1 VDRKNFCKIALLGAL
16 LGLLFTANSLQGQ
29 EIPASMPESKAPAA
43 PAQTSPARLEI
54 HAIDGGPFATE
65 NAATQSV
72 NGALPPDE
80 EILPYTGDRDSLS
93 VIPYYVIERST
104 IVAGS
109 DFRSIQPG
117 ADSNTGQT
125 KLNFTLT
132 DEAGKKFLDYTSANI
147 GKSMAVVIGGTV
159 RVAAAIRGPIRGRG
173 EIEGSFSRD
182 ELIELAQTAATPS
195 AGAPAQTS
203 PSGHPSDSY
212 WTAHDRQ
219 LLVDFGGLAHFKE
232 ADAMLGAAKTGED
245 RVVFMGDSITQGWKL
260 DEAFPGKPYV
270 NRGISGQTT
279 PQMLVRFRQDVI
291 DLKPK
296 VVVILAGTN
305 DIAGNT
311 GPMTLEQTEG
321 NLASMAELAAAN
333 GIRVVLCS
341 VLPAFD
347 YPWSPGLT
355 PAPKIAQINA
365 WLKEYAVQKG
375 YVYVDFYS
383 AMKDDRGGLPA
394 TLSRDGVHP
403 LPAGF
408 AAMTPLAEAGIEKAL
423 K

>member
-1 VDRKNFCKIALLGAL
+1 VDRKNFCKTMLLGAL
-16 LGLLFTANSLQGQ
+16 LAGFFAASSLQCQ
-29 EIPASMPESKAPAA
+29 EAPASLPETKAPAA
-43 PAQTSPARLEI
+43 
-54 HAIDGGPFATE
+54 
-65 NAATQSV
+65 
-72 NGALPPDE
+72 
-80 EILPYTGDRDSLS
+80 
-93 VIPYYVIERST
+93 
-104 IVAGS
+104 
-109 DFRSIQPG
+109 
-117 ADSNTGQT
+117 
-125 KLNFTLT
+125 
-132 DEAGKKFLDYTSANI
+132 
-147 GKSMAVVIGGTV
+147 
-159 RVAAAIRGPIRGRG
+159 
-173 EIEGSFSRD
+173 
-182 ELIELAQTAATPS
+182 QTAPAPAAPVQT
-195 AGAPAQTS
+195 AAPAQTS
-203 PSGHPSDSY
+203 PSGHPNDAY
-212 WTAHDRQ
+212 WSEHDRQ

-245 RVVFMGDSITQGWKL
+245 RVIFMGDSITQGWKL

-347 YPWSPGLT
+347 YHWAPGLQ
-355 PAPKIAQINA
+355 PAPKIAQVNA
-365 WLKEYAVQKG
+365 WLREYAAQKG

-383 AMKDDRGGLPA
+383 VMKDDRGGLPA
-394 TLSRDGVHP
+394 TLSGDGVHP

-408 AAMTPLAEAGIEKAL
+408 AVMTTLAEAGIEKAL
-423 K
+423 QSNR